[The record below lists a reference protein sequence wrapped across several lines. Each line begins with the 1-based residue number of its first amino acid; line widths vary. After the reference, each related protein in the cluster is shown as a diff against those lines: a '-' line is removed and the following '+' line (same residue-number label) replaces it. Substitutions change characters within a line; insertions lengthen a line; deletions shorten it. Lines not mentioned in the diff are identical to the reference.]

1 MKEKVLRQISLLKE
15 LYELGK
21 QFLTKVNKYYPGHGA
36 EICARLIIMDN
47 YITGL
52 NVFEDRAKEINWD
65 DMDEAQSFKRVIKD
79 YVQSTDPEFLFSSLD
94 SILDTGNNLPPESLI
109 NETAEMIGKM
119 HEKAMKL
126 ELSKYYEE

>member
-21 QFLTKVNKYYPGHGA
+21 QFLTKVNTYYPGHGA

-47 YITGL
+47 YIAGL
-52 NVFEDRAKEINWD
+52 NVFADKAEKVDWD
-65 DMDEAQSFKRVIKD
+65 NIEEAQSFKRLIKD

-94 SILDTGNNLPPESLI
+94 CILDTNNNLPPEGLI
-109 NETAEMIGKM
+109 NETSEMIGKM